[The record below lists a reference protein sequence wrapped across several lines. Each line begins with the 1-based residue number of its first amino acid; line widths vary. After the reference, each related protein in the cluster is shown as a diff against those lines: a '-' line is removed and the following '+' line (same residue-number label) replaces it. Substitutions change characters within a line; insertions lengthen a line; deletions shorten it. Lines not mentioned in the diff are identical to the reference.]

1 MKYDQVKLEKQ
12 QKKADELTEQN
23 DIFIINWLHMQQEYN
38 SDPLWCGSTY
48 SAFTLQVISSTNG
61 YAK

>member
-23 DIFIINWLHMQQEYN
+23 DIFIINWLHMQQE
-38 SDPLWCGSTY
+38 
-48 SAFTLQVISSTNG
+48 
-61 YAK
+61 